1 MSTANARQ
9 IGFTSF
15 GSRLDSM
22 ATRKDIRPRLAR
34 KPSRGF
40 LLGARFPHLFY
51 LGIRSW
57 GSTDHQPCVHLQF
70 DLGRRRTIASRAKR
84 PAHGGQHRQPQ
95 IHPQFPSKRSTDRQP
110 TARRRANRRR
120 PIKTS
125 RRHGVKRRKRPER
138 NTRVS
143 KWQRGREASVG
154 SIPAGGVISVFS
166 STAFHADR
174 TALSAHSTG
183 EGNARKGG
191 HPYERD
197 QSANLKALSEVRL
210 QTKSACPIRTWQG
223 RPELRNSFRGDA
235 APVDK
240 RWPNIRINSRGFAT
254 TPQKADNRRP
264 GSEYKQVR
272 SAAPGQRIAS
282 PIYCLSGRTLQTR
295 RATRL
300 LGIANQRQGQAA
312 PIGCVRMARF

>member
-120 PIKTS
+120 P
-125 RRHGVKRRKRPER
+125 
-138 NTRVS
+138 
-143 KWQRGREASVG
+143 
-154 SIPAGGVISVFS
+154 ISVFS

-312 PIGCVRMARF
+312 PIGCVRVARF